1 MFDPEEFLKRPPQEI
16 LDTLKALSL
25 TRDEL
30 VVLARHL
37 EIEPKT
43 SSTKPEIRR
52 LILPVLVTK
61 NIVGEESDEKTEEKE
76 DTETSTMMVKTRKY
90 DQEFELEKLKLQME
104 LEKMR
109 LEREEKEE
117 ERQERER
124 ERQEKERERQEKE
137 RERERQ
143 EKERERER
151 QEKERER
158 ERQERER
165 ERERQEKER
174 ERERQER
181 ERESARQIQE
191 REKERQFELEKL
203 KLQQLNHPI
212 GQSFDVMKN
221 FQAVPSF
228 QEDDVDMFFLHFEKL
243 ATNLNWP
250 KDHWT
255 ILLQK
260 AFVGKAREIFAQLS
274 VEQSQKYE
282 YVKDVVLRGYQLNPE
297 AYRQKFRNCQRD
309 INQTFVEFARVK
321 EQLFDRWCHSKKVN
335 MDFEKLRQ
343 LILIEEFKRRI
354 PFHMKTF
361 IDEKQVE
368 NLQQA
373 ADLADEYFLTHGNFN
388 RQRNQSSDKQYTA
401 NPSSG
406 SDSFQQPVN
415 STQSMKSNSETSA
428 PFCNYCKRRGH
439 LRSECFYLIG
449 NQPSTH
455 DVQQPS
461 PSGHIVP
468 MQLVSD
474 PHSAAIIPCETGL
487 ATSNSDRIMEMFEPF
502 IQNGFVSLSD
512 DFSDAKPIRIL
523 RDTGSAQS
531 ILLQST
537 LPLSDSTYSGD
548 NVLLKGVDTSL
559 GSYPSAPLHQVY
571 ISSSHVN
578 GPVTVGITSSLPID
592 GIDFLL
598 GNDLAGG
605 KVVANSLVTD
615 MPCNCQQ
622 LDPVPN
628 LDHAGVVT
636 RASKEQESITDTLV
650 WESTDE
656 ETSQE
661 DVSERPESPRLAKKN
676 ATKQKSQGAGNDHE
690 VESKK
695 LSRRKSTEKGTYTE
709 TMSKRK
715 KERHKHLEENQRQ
728 HEEKHQKE
736 EEERRKRAV
745 AKPAKEKKESED
757 EDEEEVKSKNK
768 HKAKTEQEP
777 KKTATSNN
785 NPRRKKTKK
794 KKTNS
799 QRHRR

>member
-43 SSTKPEIRR
+43 SSTKPEIRQ

-109 LEREEKEE
+109 LETQREEKEK

-124 ERQEKERERQEKE
+124 ERQEKEREKEK
-137 RERERQ
+137 
-143 EKERERER
+143 
-151 QEKERER
+151 

-165 ERERQEKER
+165 ERERQEK
-174 ERERQER
+174 ER

-203 KLQQLNHPI
+203 KLQQSNHPI
-212 GQSFDVMKN
+212 GQSFDVIKN
-221 FQAVPSF
+221 FQDVPSF

-260 AFVGKAREIFAQLS
+260 AFVGKAREIFSQLS

-309 INQTFVEFARVK
+309 ISQTFVEFARVK

-335 MDFEKLRQ
+335 KDFEKLRQ

-373 ADLADEYFLTHGNFN
+373 ADLGDEYFLTHGNFN
-388 RQRNQSSDKQYTA
+388 QQRNQSSDKQYTA

-415 STQSMKSNSETSA
+415 STQSIRSNSET

-439 LRSECFYLIG
+439 LRSQCFYLIG

-512 DFSDAKPIRIL
+512 DFSEAKPIRVL
-523 RDTGSAQS
+523 RDTGSAQL

-578 GPVTVGITSSLPID
+578 GPVTVGVTSSLPID

-628 LDHAGVVT
+628 LDPAGVVT

-661 DVSERPESPRLAKKN
+661 DVSERPESPRLAKKK

-709 TMSKRK
+709 NMSKRK
-715 KERHKHLEENQRQ
+715 KEHHKHLEENQRQ

-745 AKPAKEKKESED
+745 AKQAKEKKESED
-757 EDEEEVKSKNK
+757 EDEEEVKFKNK
-768 HKAKTEQEP
+768 HKAKKEPEP

-794 KKTNS
+794 KKRNS

>member
-1 MFDPEEFLKRPPQEI
+1 M
-16 LDTLKALSL
+16 SL

-43 SSTKPEIRR
+43 SSTKPEIRQ

-61 NIVGEESDEKTEEKE
+61 NIVGEESDEKTEKKE

-109 LEREEKEE
+109 LETQRE
-117 ERQERER
+117 
-124 ERQEKERERQEKE
+124 EKERERESQEKE

-158 ERQERER
+158 ERDRQER
-165 ERERQEKER
+165 
-174 ERERQER
+174 ER

-203 KLQQLNHPI
+203 KLQQSNHPI
-212 GQSFDVMKN
+212 GQSFDVIKN

-309 INQTFVEFARVK
+309 ISQTFVEFARVK

-335 MDFEKLRQ
+335 KDFEKLRQ

-368 NLQQA
+368 NLQA

-388 RQRNQSSDKQYTA
+388 QQRSQSSDKQYTTGA
-401 NPSSG
+401 SSG
-406 SDSFQQPVN
+406 SDASQQPVN
-415 STQSMKSNSETSA
+415 STQSIRSNSET
-428 PFCNYCKRRGH
+428 PFCNYCKRV
-439 LRSECFYLIG
+439 I
-449 NQPSTH
+449 
-455 DVQQPS
+455 
-461 PSGHIVP
+461 
-468 MQLVSD
+468 
-474 PHSAAIIPCETGL
+474 
-487 ATSNSDRIMEMFEPF
+487 
-502 IQNGFVSLSD
+502 
-512 DFSDAKPIRIL
+512 
-523 RDTGSAQS
+523 
-531 ILLQST
+531 
-537 LPLSDSTYSGD
+537 
-548 NVLLKGVDTSL
+548 
-559 GSYPSAPLHQVY
+559 
-571 ISSSHVN
+571 
-578 GPVTVGITSSLPID
+578 
-592 GIDFLL
+592 
-598 GNDLAGG
+598 
-605 KVVANSLVTD
+605 
-615 MPCNCQQ
+615 
-622 LDPVPN
+622 
-628 LDHAGVVT
+628 
-636 RASKEQESITDTLV
+636 
-650 WESTDE
+650 
-656 ETSQE
+656 
-661 DVSERPESPRLAKKN
+661 
-676 ATKQKSQGAGNDHE
+676 
-690 VESKK
+690 
-695 LSRRKSTEKGTYTE
+695 
-709 TMSKRK
+709 
-715 KERHKHLEENQRQ
+715 
-728 HEEKHQKE
+728 
-736 EEERRKRAV
+736 
-745 AKPAKEKKESED
+745 
-757 EDEEEVKSKNK
+757 
-768 HKAKTEQEP
+768 
-777 KKTATSNN
+777 
-785 NPRRKKTKK
+785 
-794 KKTNS
+794 
-799 QRHRR
+799 

>member
-43 SSTKPEIRR
+43 SSTKPEIRQ

-109 LEREEKEE
+109 LET
-117 ERQERER
+117 Q
-124 ERQEKERERQEKE
+124 RQEKES
-137 RERERQ
+137 ERQ

-158 ERQERER
+158 ERQER
-165 ERERQEKER
+165 ER

-203 KLQQLNHPI
+203 KLQQSNHPI
-212 GQSFDVMKN
+212 GQSFDVIKN

-309 INQTFVEFARVK
+309 ISQTFVEFARVK

-335 MDFEKLRQ
+335 KDFEKLRQ

-368 NLQQA
+368 TYNKL
-373 ADLADEYFLTHGNFN
+373 LIW
-388 RQRNQSSDKQYTA
+388 R
-401 NPSSG
+401 
-406 SDSFQQPVN
+406 
-415 STQSMKSNSETSA
+415 TS
-428 PFCNYCKRRGH
+428 
-439 LRSECFYLIG
+439 
-449 NQPSTH
+449 
-455 DVQQPS
+455 
-461 PSGHIVP
+461 
-468 MQLVSD
+468 
-474 PHSAAIIPCETGL
+474 
-487 ATSNSDRIMEMFEPF
+487 
-502 IQNGFVSLSD
+502 
-512 DFSDAKPIRIL
+512 
-523 RDTGSAQS
+523 
-531 ILLQST
+531 
-537 LPLSDSTYSGD
+537 
-548 NVLLKGVDTSL
+548 
-559 GSYPSAPLHQVY
+559 
-571 ISSSHVN
+571 IS
-578 GPVTVGITSSLPID
+578 
-592 GIDFLL
+592 
-598 GNDLAGG
+598 
-605 KVVANSLVTD
+605 
-615 MPCNCQQ
+615 
-622 LDPVPN
+622 
-628 LDHAGVVT
+628 
-636 RASKEQESITDTLV
+636 
-650 WESTDE
+650 
-656 ETSQE
+656 
-661 DVSERPESPRLAKKN
+661 
-676 ATKQKSQGAGNDHE
+676 
-690 VESKK
+690 
-695 LSRRKSTEKGTYTE
+695 
-709 TMSKRK
+709 
-715 KERHKHLEENQRQ
+715 
-728 HEEKHQKE
+728 
-736 EEERRKRAV
+736 
-745 AKPAKEKKESED
+745 
-757 EDEEEVKSKNK
+757 
-768 HKAKTEQEP
+768 
-777 KKTATSNN
+777 
-785 NPRRKKTKK
+785 
-794 KKTNS
+794 
-799 QRHRR
+799 

>member
-1 MFDPEEFLKRPPQEI
+1 
-16 LDTLKALSL
+16 
-25 TRDEL
+25 
-30 VVLARHL
+30 
-37 EIEPKT
+37 
-43 SSTKPEIRR
+43 
-52 LILPVLVTK
+52 
-61 NIVGEESDEKTEEKE
+61 
-76 DTETSTMMVKTRKY
+76 
-90 DQEFELEKLKLQME
+90 
-104 LEKMR
+104 
-109 LEREEKEE
+109 
-117 ERQERER
+117 
-124 ERQEKERERQEKE
+124 
-137 RERERQ
+137 
-143 EKERERER
+143 
-151 QEKERER
+151 
-158 ERQERER
+158 
-165 ERERQEKER
+165 
-174 ERERQER
+174 
-181 ERESARQIQE
+181 
-191 REKERQFELEKL
+191 
-203 KLQQLNHPI
+203 
-212 GQSFDVMKN
+212 
-221 FQAVPSF
+221 
-228 QEDDVDMFFLHFEKL
+228 
-243 ATNLNWP
+243 
-250 KDHWT
+250 
-255 ILLQK
+255 
-260 AFVGKAREIFAQLS
+260 
-274 VEQSQKYE
+274 
-282 YVKDVVLRGYQLNPE
+282 
-297 AYRQKFRNCQRD
+297 
-309 INQTFVEFARVK
+309 
-321 EQLFDRWCHSKKVN
+321 
-335 MDFEKLRQ
+335 
-343 LILIEEFKRRI
+343 
-354 PFHMKTF
+354 MKTF

-373 ADLADEYFLTHGNFN
+373 AVLADEYFLTHGNFN
-388 RQRNQSSDKQYTA
+388 QQRSQSSDKQYTTGA
-401 NPSSG
+401 SSG
-406 SDSFQQPVN
+406 YDASQQPVN
-415 STQSMKSNSETSA
+415 STQSIRSNSET
-428 PFCNYCKRRGH
+428 PFCNYCKRHGH

-461 PSGHIVP
+461 PSDHIVP

-512 DFSDAKPIRIL
+512 DFSEAKPIRIL

-559 GSYPSAPLHQVY
+559 GCYPSTPLHQVY

-628 LDHAGVVT
+628 LDPACVVT
-636 RASKEQESITDTLV
+636 RVSKEQESITDTLV

-661 DVSERPESPRLAKKN
+661 DVSERPESPRPAQKK

-709 TMSKRK
+709 NMSKRK
-715 KERHKHLEENQRQ
+715 KERHKHLEENQHQ

-768 HKAKTEQEP
+768 HKAKKEPEP

-785 NPRRKKTKK
+785 NPRRKKT
-794 KKTNS
+794 
-799 QRHRR
+799 

>member
-43 SSTKPEIRR
+43 SSTKPEIRQ

-90 DQEFELEKLKLQME
+90 DQEFELEKLRLQME

-109 LEREEKEE
+109 LERKEKEK

-124 ERQEKERERQEKE
+124 ERQERERERERQEKE

-165 ERERQEKER
+165 ERQEKERERQRQEKER
-174 ERERQER
+174 ERERERQERER

-203 KLQQLNHPI
+203 KLQQSNHPI
-212 GQSFDVMKN
+212 GQSFDVIKN

-335 MDFEKLRQ
+335 KDFEKLQQ

-388 RQRNQSSDKQYTA
+388 QQRNQSSDKQYTTSA
-401 NPSSG
+401 SSG
-406 SDSFQQPVN
+406 SDASQQPVN
-415 STQSMKSNSETSA
+415 STQSIRCNSET

-455 DVQQPS
+455 NVQQPS
-461 PSGHIVP
+461 PSGYIVP

-474 PHSAAIIPCETGL
+474 PYSAAIILCETGL
-487 ATSNSDRIMEMFEPF
+487 ATSNSDHIMEMFEPF

-512 DFSDAKPIRIL
+512 DFSEAKPIRIL

-531 ILLQST
+531 LLLQST

-592 GIDFLL
+592 GIDFSS
-598 GNDLAGG
+598 G
-605 KVVANSLVTD
+605 K
-615 MPCNCQQ
+615 
-622 LDPVPN
+622 
-628 LDHAGVVT
+628 
-636 RASKEQESITDTLV
+636 
-650 WESTDE
+650 
-656 ETSQE
+656 
-661 DVSERPESPRLAKKN
+661 
-676 ATKQKSQGAGNDHE
+676 
-690 VESKK
+690 
-695 LSRRKSTEKGTYTE
+695 
-709 TMSKRK
+709 
-715 KERHKHLEENQRQ
+715 
-728 HEEKHQKE
+728 
-736 EEERRKRAV
+736 
-745 AKPAKEKKESED
+745 
-757 EDEEEVKSKNK
+757 
-768 HKAKTEQEP
+768 
-777 KKTATSNN
+777 
-785 NPRRKKTKK
+785 
-794 KKTNS
+794 
-799 QRHRR
+799 

>member
-1 MFDPEEFLKRPPQEI
+1 MKRPPQEI

-43 SSTKPEIRR
+43 SSTKPEIRQ

-76 DTETSTMMVKTRKY
+76 DSETSTMMVKTRKY

-109 LEREEKEE
+109 LEREEKEK

-151 QEKERER
+151 QER
-158 ERQERER
+158 
-165 ERERQEKER
+165 
-174 ERERQER
+174 ER

-203 KLQQLNHPI
+203 KLQQSNHPI
-212 GQSFDVMKN
+212 GQSFDVIKN

-243 ATNLNWP
+243 VTNLNWP

-309 INQTFVEFARVK
+309 ISQTFVEFARVK

-335 MDFEKLRQ
+335 KDFEKLRQ

-388 RQRNQSSDKQYTA
+388 HQRNQSSDKQYTA

-415 STQSMKSNSETSA
+415 STQSIRSNSET

-512 DFSDAKPIRIL
+512 DFSEAKPIRIL

-598 GNDLAGG
+598 GNDLVGG

-628 LDHAGVVT
+628 LDPAGVVT

-661 DVSERPESPRLAKKN
+661 DVSERPESPRLAKKK

-709 TMSKRK
+709 NMSKRK
-715 KERHKHLEENQRQ
+715 KEHHKHLEENQRQ

-768 HKAKTEQEP
+768 HKAKKEPEP

-794 KKTNS
+794 KKRNG

>member
-16 LDTLKALSL
+16 LDTLRALSL

-43 SSTKPEIRR
+43 SSTKPKIRQ
-52 LILPVLVTK
+52 LILPVLITK

-76 DTETSTMMVKTRKY
+76 NTEISTMMVKTRNY

-104 LEKMR
+104 LKKMR
-109 LEREEKEE
+109 LETQEKEK

-124 ERQEKERERQEKE
+124 E
-137 RERERQ
+137 
-143 EKERERER
+143 
-151 QEKERER
+151 
-158 ERQERER
+158 
-165 ERERQEKER
+165 
-174 ERERQER
+174 
-181 ERESARQIQE
+181 RQIQE

-203 KLQQLNHPI
+203 QLQQSNHPI
-212 GQSFDVMKN
+212 GQSFDVIKN

-228 QEDDVDMFFLHFEKL
+228 QEDNVDMFFLHFEKL

-250 KDHWT
+250 RDYWT

-309 INQTFVEFARVK
+309 NSQTFVEFARVK

-335 MDFEKLRQ
+335 KDFEKLRQ
-343 LILIEEFKRRI
+343 LILIEEFKRCI

-388 RQRNQSSDKQYTA
+388 QQRSQSSDKQYTA
-401 NPSSG
+401 GASSG
-406 SDSFQQPVN
+406 SDASQQPVN
-415 STQSMKSNSETSA
+415 STQSIRSNSET

-474 PHSAAIIPCETGL
+474 PYSAAIIPCETGL

-502 IQNGFVSLSD
+502 IQTGFVSLSD
-512 DFSDAKPIRIL
+512 DFSEAKPIRVL

-537 LPLSDSTYSGD
+537 LPLSDSTYSRD

-571 ISSSHVN
+571 ISSGHVN

-605 KVVANSLVTD
+605 KVVANTLVTD

-628 LDHAGVVT
+628 LDPACVVT
-636 RASKEQESITDTLV
+636 RASKEQGSVTDTLV
-650 WESTDE
+650 
-656 ETSQE
+656 
-661 DVSERPESPRLAKKN
+661 
-676 ATKQKSQGAGNDHE
+676 
-690 VESKK
+690 
-695 LSRRKSTEKGTYTE
+695 
-709 TMSKRK
+709 
-715 KERHKHLEENQRQ
+715 
-728 HEEKHQKE
+728 
-736 EEERRKRAV
+736 
-745 AKPAKEKKESED
+745 
-757 EDEEEVKSKNK
+757 
-768 HKAKTEQEP
+768 
-777 KKTATSNN
+777 
-785 NPRRKKTKK
+785 
-794 KKTNS
+794 
-799 QRHRR
+799 